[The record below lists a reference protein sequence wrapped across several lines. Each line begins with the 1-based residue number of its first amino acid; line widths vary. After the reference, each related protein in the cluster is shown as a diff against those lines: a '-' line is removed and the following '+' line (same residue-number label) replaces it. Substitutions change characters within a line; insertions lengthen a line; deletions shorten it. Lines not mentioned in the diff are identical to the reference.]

1 MKTRKL
7 LSLLLA
13 AVIFVT
19 GALSA
24 MTTTGATLLNLKTV
38 SATLTLTGYTRSQLS
53 NIPLRT
59 VLDNTV
65 CDNGAYTL
73 GESIDANPNVKVV
86 WTRYKDNGGEI
97 ISDEYHVT
105 DINAKVDVMKVWDY
119 YSGSNLIDIIVGSGN
134 QLDPQNICYSVTV
147 NLLDLKSEFAI
158 NDAVMYYQDAQQV
171 RTKADASFRENSG
184 VSSFRFLNDD
194 GTKSFF
200 YTKSCSLTSY
210 DNNNADD
217 KYIAFDISLNS
228 IYDNIKIYSDKNK
241 SNDISNQ
248 ILAYSSMNSI
258 NSGYKVNGDT
268 ELFVDLYSGNELASS
283 MMIDFNLEKYL
294 FSSPKVSAVYDS
306 DGNDIMVD
314 SDTYEYLNYTNSER
328 ACNYTLK
335 EGSSH
340 TETYRLKI
348 DKYSSEIYRIVEGEF
363 NTEEEILAQE
373 NLMDS
378 LKTGTYNH
386 KPYTKFTLYGKT
398 DYNGKTYTV
407 INSYYITRSVRT
419 SSSSV
424 FPTTTTSSNRPYT
437 GRDPYL
443 YLTNVKNAD
452 KSATNNFLALN
463 TTSKPY
469 DTYYAYGYQTA
480 FVSDD
485 VDMSNI
491 ILSVSGDERDNVY
504 DAVHSQKIDFSQP
517 QNLSSGMV
525 QYTVSTGNKIRNYF
539 VSVQKKQTGGAKLY
553 VNGPSDRTVNLDDY
567 FDNRHDILIANIGD
581 QPLTGLNVEWS
592 VAPVNVKLHDYWTVG
607 GENNDTLAPLDD
619 ASVTDYL
626 AKIRLVPDGEGDI
639 SGQLKISADGQEP
652 VYINISGRAGNPK
665 IVTESPL
672 KNAVKYVPYSAIVA
686 TDNIYDWAYPSFSS
700 YGTLPEGVSF
710 NKKTGEIYGV
720 PTETGKFNFEVT
732 VHFVDENGSYLDFPY
747 VSKEFELEVLDNT
760 NENVYNATD
769 EAYTI
774 KTPIGTEAN
783 AGQHDYYLTLDG
795 ADKVFASNGEFGE
808 FIDLWLNGEKLTEGT
823 DYTKTEGSTIIT
835 IKSQTLGTL
844 EKDSSNT
851 IAAEFRVGGNLDNE
865 LKRTAQNFTIG
876 EISNTTPSNP
886 STPTNPTTPST
897 PSTSNKTDDSDK
909 KDSAVEKVEKLIDE
923 ISDKVTADD
932 KDDIE
937 AARKAYDKLTDDQKK
952 QVENIDK
959 LIKAEETLADL
970 EAEEEEDVEID
981 DDVEADDIDDSDSEV
996 DSDSDEAE
1004 ETVSFAGTVYD
1015 KNGAALSDISLEL
1028 HSKVQKTTT
1037 NSNGAFSFSA
1047 VELGK
1052 HTLTATDKSG
1062 NTAKKEFTIVSG
1074 DKFNVADDVITVS
1087 ADNKVD
1093 INIIFDGNTISF
1105 VKSGEELPTT
1115 TVVVGGGDSN
1125 PTTGVAFPLTAAIA
1139 AGCLACVSVRL
1150 KKRK

>member
-38 SATLTLTGYTRSQLS
+38 RATLDLTGYTTDELK
-53 NIPLRT
+53 NMPLKT
-59 VLDNTV
+59 VLDKIE
-65 CDNGAYTL
+65 CDYGAYTL
-73 GESIDANPNVKVV
+73 GESIDSNPNAKIV
-86 WTRYKDNGGEI
+86 WTKYRDENGNTVY
-97 ISDEYHVT
+97 DEYHVEDLT
-105 DINAKVDVMKVWDY
+105 ATVDMTGFYSSSTY
-119 YSGSNLIDIIVGSGN
+119 YSIEVIVGSGN
-134 QLDPQNICYSVTV
+134 QLDPSNVCYDVSVTLADMRKTFTISDAELYFQAS
-147 NLLDLKSEFAI
+147 NGNRTEASARFSSSSTSSTYI
-158 NDAVMYYQDAQQV
+158 N
-171 RTKADASFRENSG
+171 SSG
-184 VSSFRFLNDD
+184 ERFSIRDCYVECYDKLNDND
-194 GTKSFF
+194 CYIALNFVPNNASYSFKV
-200 YTKSCSLTSY
+200 YSDTERTEEITDKLCGDYWSMETTNAGVNVGTSY
-210 DNNNADD
+210 NSYWLVDVYDGEKVIYSEAVHLDFSEYNLSVPVIYRLNDTNGKDAYSGLSTYKYTDDD
-217 KYIAFDISLNS
+217 KY
-228 IYDNIKIYSDKNK
+228 K
-241 SNDISNQ
+241 
-248 ILAYSSMNSI
+248 AY
-258 NSGYKVNGDT
+258 K
-268 ELFVDLYSGNELASS
+268 LYSG
-283 MMIDFNLEKYL
+283 Y
-294 FSSPKVSAVYDS
+294 SA
-306 DGNDIMVD
+306 NA
-314 SDTYEYLNYTNSER
+314 TYVI
-328 ACNYTLK
+328 K
-335 EGSSH
+335 
-340 TETYRLKI
+340 TY
-348 DKYSSEIYRIVEGEF
+348 YVPSEIECIVVGKYE
-363 NTEEEILAQE
+363 TAEEVLAQPNIKSAIE
-373 NLMDS
+373 N
-378 LKTGTYNH
+378 GTYSGVFAE
-386 KPYTKFTLYGKT
+386 PTTFTLYGT
-398 DYNGKTYTV
+398 ETVGGKTYE
-407 INSYYITRSVRT
+407 YIDYWTFCVVESDEDKT
-419 SSSSV
+419 
-424 FPTTTTSSNRPYT
+424 PTTTTTNSNIPYT
-437 GRDPYL
+437 GRDPYF

-452 KSATNNFLALN
+452 NTYTNNFLALN

-491 ILSVSGDERDNVY
+491 ILTVAGDERDNVY

-567 FDNRHDILIANIGD
+567 FDNRHDILIANVGD

-652 VYINISGRAGNPK
+652 VYINISGHAGNPK

-686 TDNIYDWAYPSFSS
+686 TDNIYDWAYPSFTCS
-700 YGTLPEGVSF
+700 GTLPDGVTF

-720 PTETGKFNFEVT
+720 PTETGKFNFNVT
-732 VHFVDENGSYLDFPY
+732 VHFVDENGSSLDFPY

-769 EAYTI
+769 EDYTI

-823 DYTKTEGSTIIT
+823 DYTKAEGSTIIT

-886 STPTNPTTPST
+886 STPSTPSTPTTPST

-909 KDSAVEKVEKLIDE
+909 KDSAVEKAEKLIDE

-937 AARKAYDKLTDDQKK
+937 AARDAYDKLTDDQKK

-970 EAEEEEDVEID
+970 EAEEEDDVEVD

-1004 ETVSFAGTVYD
+1004 EAVSFAGAIYN

-1093 INIIFDGNTISF
+1093 VNIIFDGNTISF